1 MHGPQLEAPTGRQV
15 KSPTLGTCP
24 HYSFC
29 IWGLTTAA
37 ISYMVPNWRH
47 LQVTGQV
54 PNCRHLSLLFILHLG
69 PHNNCH
75 LIPGPQLEALQ
86 VTGQVP
92 NCRHLSP
99 LFILHLGPHNC
110 SHLIHGPQME
120 APLGTED
127 KSPTVGTCPNY
138 SFCTWGLTTA
148 AISYMVPNWRHLQ
161 VTGQVPNCRTPSGN
175 RSSPEL

>member
-1 MHGPQLEAPTGRQV
+1 MKQGYSDVKYFSTGRP
-15 KSPTLGTCP
+15 KTILGACP

-54 PNCRHLSLLFILHLG
+54 PNCRHLSPLFLLHLG
-69 PHNNCH
+69 PHNCCFSYMVPNWKH
-75 LIPGPQLEALQ
+75 LQ

-99 LFILHLGPHNC
+99 LFLQHLGPHNRC
-110 SHLIHGPQME
+110 HLIHGPQLE
-120 APLGTED
+120 A
-127 KSPTVGTCPNY
+127 
-138 SFCTWGLTTA
+138 
-148 AISYMVPNWRHLQ
+148 
-161 VTGQVPNCRTPSGN
+161 PSGN
-175 RSSPEL
+175 RSSPQL